1 MQLCS
6 QAKWNSWPLAL
17 AFEQNLGW
25 IIVDCDKLRPPLYP
39 QTPLS
44 TPAPFPFFGDARNE
58 IMIRSLN

>member
-1 MQLCS
+1 MFSGKMKFLTIRR
-6 QAKWNSWPLAL
+6 LR
-17 AFEQNLGW
+17 FEQNLGW

-39 QTPLS
+39 QTLLS